1 MDSQTGGI
9 FGIFGFL
16 VSMAGVL
23 YAAVNHKKIRCKCCG
38 KNLDMSVDVD
48 STEALAET
56 RSDPKIQVD
65 LEEKEVKRKSYRKD
79 RVVPA
84 PPPPEP
90 EEL

>member
-84 PPPPEP
+84 PPPPP